1 MTATINVNFTNFT
14 ASLTVSDEALAKVS
28 FSDSD
33 RETVK
38 QVRLLTAAIISIV
51 ATPAQPGTPPAG
63 NVEAF
68 VNAQIAAMQQAVSI
82 LNAV

>member
-1 MTATINVNFTNFT
+1 MTATVNLAFTNFT

-51 ATPAQPGTPPAG
+51 ATPSTGTPPAG
-63 NVEAF
+63 NVEVF

-82 LNAV
+82 LNAA